1 MSGRSRRYAH
11 EGVYFPDMHGL
22 RAALIDMGQLTLCL
36 RGLLRERG
44 LLDAELVERRGTGQ
58 RPSGGPAGPHSLPAI
73 SVREAL
79 EALESAYR
87 VFSNAASVIQRV
99 EQAIEQCGL
108 MFDAAEAMG
117 DERAQEGWA
126 TAFNVCANVSVGAC
140 PVPRA
145 ETKAAR
151 AALRGRDRDKAGS
164 GHG

>member
-58 RPSGGPAGPHSLPAI
+58 RPLPSI